1 MWKYKLYEVD
11 GGWDI
16 KEGVLISKH
25 LTRKGVEKRAFKEA
39 CKRVERVYYTVRTQL
54 TPKITIIDYGSYT
67 RFLAIQRR

>member
-25 LTRKGVEKRAFKEA
+25 LTEKGVNKRLFKEA
-39 CKRVERVYYTVRTQL
+39 NKRINRVYYYVRTEL
-54 TPKITIIDYGSYT
+54 TPKITIVDFGSYT